1 MRVPVYAREF
11 GGALRWDLQVEYVQ
25 VKTSPQRGPTSGKR
39 QLSGPVLV
47 GDLRLWLLVEE
58 QSVYWAVFLLFWYC
72 CLLSNELTWLLC
84 VSVVDILGPNGGLL
98 VLLVLNFG
106 IDKFML

>member
-1 MRVPVYAREF
+1 MGSSSRIHPSKDVPA
-11 GGALRWDLQVEYVQ
+11 GGANKWE
-25 VKTSPQRGPTSGKR
+25 R
-39 QLSGPVLV
+39 QLSDPVLV
-47 GDLRLWLLVEE
+47 GELRLWLLVEE

-72 CLLSNELTWLLC
+72 CFLSDELTWLLC

-98 VLLVLNFG
+98 VLLSLNFG